1 MLNRDQQNLLGAL
14 GAGMAADALLDRL
27 RERGTLEG
35 GRSAPQEGCWI
46 NYNRKAVWLEDH
58 SEFSEAMKVAGTD
71 TEAWRRIRPKVVL
84 KVTWAEAAAHGAS
97 LPQALRNELDTLR
110 RMERAENRSWSE
122 FSDQRG
128 GWPHRRRFGSDEE
141 HQVVQADWDSAYG
154 KHLVA
159 LRDVWDHQKSA
170 IARALPLTVDD
181 EPVDLLELLDQ
192 RPATSGTSI
201 SCVDPNCGAASRRS
215 AGRDHQPVND
225 VGDTRRGTLHAAEH
239 RSEHRPLTPLAE
251 PTETVGP
258 PR

>member
-1 MLNRDQQNLLGAL
+1 MLTRDQQQLLGAL

-58 SEFSEAMKVAGTD
+58 SEFSAALRAAGDGGATD
-71 TEAWRRIRPKVVL
+71 TGRAWRRIRPKVVL
-84 KVTWAEAAAHGAS
+84 KVTWVEAAARGAILS
-97 LPQALRNELDTLR
+97 QALRDELATVR
-110 RMERAENRSWSE
+110 RTEREENRSWSE

-128 GWPHRRRFGSDEE
+128 GWPHRRRFDSGAE
-141 HQVVQADWDSAYG
+141 HQVVQAEWDAAYS

-159 LRDVWDHQKSA
+159 LRDVWDRQRSA

-192 RPATSGTSI
+192 QPA
-201 SCVDPNCGAASRRS
+201 PAASPSAPAAAAALQAAALRS
-215 AGRDHQPVND
+215 VVTNLPTRASPPDEGLFTLPSTDPSIGR
-225 VGDTRRGTLHAAEH
+225 
-239 RSEHRPLTPLAE
+239 
-251 PTETVGP
+251 
-258 PR
+258 